1 MKRPFPFPSLDLNR
15 LSLTELD
22 ARPSKVG
29 RETLASSYVAGQTFE
44 QFWASLPDVLAVKD
58 LRALVAD
65 IAMAHRDGKAVA
77 LGAGGHVIKTGL
89 APIVVDLMR
98 DGIVN
103 AVATNGSVCVH
114 DVELAIAGKT
124 SEDVDASLR
133 DGSFGM
139 SRDTAGFILKAIAD
153 AGPTVGLGR
162 ALGDALL
169 ARGAEFAS
177 SSILAQGA
185 ALGVPVTVHVAIGT
199 DIIHMHPQADGA
211 ALGAASLFDFRR
223 FTEVIAAVTDGGA
236 YLNFG
241 SAVVLP
247 EVFLKALSIARN
259 LGYRNNFVTADFDF
273 IRHYRTRTNVV
284 VRPHLDGGR
293 GYMFTGHHEIMMP
306 LFAAGVRAA
315 IAGSR

>member
-1 MKRPFPFPSLDLNR
+1 VKRPFPFPSLDLNR

-29 RETLASSYVAGQTFE
+29 RETLALSYVAGQTFE

>member
-15 LSLTELD
+15 LSLTALD

-29 RETLASSYVAGQTFE
+29 RETLAKSYAAGQTFE
-44 QFWASLPDVLAVKD
+44 QFWNSLPDVLAVRD
-58 LRALVAD
+58 LRALVAGV
-65 IAMAHRDGKAVA
+65 AQAHQDGKAIAV
-77 LGAGGHVIKTGL
+77 GAGGHVIKTGL
-89 APIVVDLMR
+89 APIIVDLMR

-103 AVATNGSVCVH
+103 AVATNGSVCIH

-139 SRDTAGFILKAIAD
+139 SRETAGFILKAIAD
-153 AGPTVGLGR
+153 AGPRVGLGR

-169 ARGAEFAS
+169 ARNAKFAS
-177 SSILAQGA
+177 TSLLAQGA
-185 ALGVPVTVHVAIGT
+185 ALDVPVTVHVAIGT
-199 DIIHMHPQADGA
+199 DIIHMHPEADGA

-293 GYMFTGHHEIMMP
+293 GYMFTGHHEIMLP

-315 IAGSR
+315 IAAHR

>member
-1 MKRPFPFPSLDLNR
+1 VKRSFTFPSLDLNK
-15 LSLTELD
+15 LSLTVLD
-22 ARPSKVG
+22 DRPSKVS
-29 RETLASSYVAGQTFE
+29 RDALAKSPDPSGTFA
-44 QFWASLPDVLAVKD
+44 QFWDSLPDILAVKD
-58 LRALVAD
+58 LRGLVAD
-65 IAMAHRDGKAVA
+65 IARSHSAGKAVA

-103 AVATNGSVCVH
+103 AVATNGSVCIH

-139 SRDTAGFILKAIAD
+139 SGETADFILHAIATAG
-153 AGPTVGLGR
+153 PSVGLGR

-169 ARGAEFAS
+169 ARGAPYAATS
-177 SSILAQGA
+177 LLAQGA
-185 ALGVPVTVHVAIGT
+185 ALDVPVTVHVAIGT

-211 ALGAASLFDFRR
+211 ALGAATLRDFRR
-223 FTEVIAAVTDGGA
+223 FTEVVAAVTDGGA

-259 LGYRNNFVTADFDF
+259 LGYRSDFVSADFDF

-306 LFAAGVRAA
+306 LFVAGLRAA
-315 IAGSR
+315 INAQR